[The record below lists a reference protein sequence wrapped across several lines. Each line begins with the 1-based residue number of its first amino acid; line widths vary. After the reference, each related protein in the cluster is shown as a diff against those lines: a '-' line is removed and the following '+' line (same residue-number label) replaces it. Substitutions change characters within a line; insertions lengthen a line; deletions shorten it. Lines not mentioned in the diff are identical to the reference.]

1 MTKYIKI
8 SRGLASDPVSYR
20 QFTLQSIKTRLRR
33 CAVFPLNEFYDV
45 LVQEIKAQQ
54 KFFSIIISKKKNKLD
69 YSALLMIKLSP
80 SLDKNYIK
88 IARIISRRSKYITY
102 YTNMELFDTYIP

>member
-1 MTKYIKI
+1 M
-8 SRGLASDPVSYR
+8 
-20 QFTLQSIKTRLRR
+20 
-33 CAVFPLNEFYDV
+33 
-45 LVQEIKAQQ
+45 
-54 KFFSIIISKKKNKLD
+54 ISKKNNKLD